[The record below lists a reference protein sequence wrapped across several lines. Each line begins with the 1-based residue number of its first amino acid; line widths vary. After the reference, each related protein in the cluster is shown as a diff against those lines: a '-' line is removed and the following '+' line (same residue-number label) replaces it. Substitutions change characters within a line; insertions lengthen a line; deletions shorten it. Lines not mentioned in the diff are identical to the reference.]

1 MEVNRN
7 RTRGSGLERSLR
19 KGKRDPLW
27 NRPGRYCSHLRS
39 HGSAF
44 IFMSSSPTTNLSLPS
59 PTEGRHKHRKRPFI
73 FHRENQRLWETLE
86 VLIGRDRDSSQP
98 QQMRILLCGFD
109 LFNICVSR
117 TEEAKPDNNLEA
129 SEQPAGGHCQ
139 G

>member
-27 NRPGRYCSHLRS
+27 NRPGRYWSHLRS

-44 IFMSSSPTTNLSLPS
+44 IFMSSSPTTNLTLSHPQQ
-59 PTEGRHKHRKRPFI
+59 PFI

-86 VLIGRDRDSSQP
+86 VLGNASEALIGRDRDSSQP
-98 QQMRILLCGFD
+98 RQMRILLCGFD

-117 TEEAKPDNNLEA
+117 TEEAKPGNNPEA
-129 SEQPAGGHCQ
+129 SEQPAGGHGQ